1 MAGHDNTLSR
11 RSSAAPRTDTA
22 AAGHGDSSA
31 VVDPS
36 GQAEGIM
43 AAMPDDMEIVTSVY
57 REGNKGDIPVVLL
70 HAFPVDHRVWDR
82 CAQELIRISEE
93 EHENYPIFAPD
104 MPGAGMSPLPE
115 PGLTG
120 PVGEDG
126 SYPEA
131 CSRLAASIVMAIKDM
146 GYDRAVWVGISMGGY
161 LALAIQRL
169 FPESVAG
176 FVLCDTRAEEDAPEA
191 RAGRLG
197 IASEALE
204 SHSVSPVLHFAR
216 PQKGDSAF
224 KQSAEF
230 VDTFTRW
237 IDEQSPAGLAWRER
251 MAAGRRN
258 EVATL
263 SSVTAPAAVV
273 SGELDRSSGPSV
285 MRPVAEA
292 MVHADVKFYE
302 IRDSGHF
309 SCFEKPQEVALA
321 IEDVAR
327 RASQTVR
334 R

>member
-1 MAGHDNTLSR
+1 
-11 RSSAAPRTDTA
+11 
-22 AAGHGDSSA
+22 
-31 VVDPS
+31 
-36 GQAEGIM
+36 
-43 AAMPDDMEIVTSVY
+43 
-57 REGNKGDIPVVLL
+57 
-70 HAFPVDHRVWDR
+70 
-82 CAQELIRISEE
+82 
-93 EHENYPIFAPD
+93 

-176 FVLCDTRAEEDAPEA
+176 FVLCDTRAEEDTPEA

-230 VDTFTRW
+230 VGTFTRW

-285 MRPVAEA
+285 MRPVVEA
-292 MVHADVKFYE
+292 MLHADVKFYE

-321 IEDVAR
+321 IENVAR